1 MKCARCNRFM
11 LKPAATVTAQGHQVG
26 YGPRCAEVMELLPPR
41 VKTARIITSRRPRK
55 NDKQME
61 LLA

>member
-1 MKCARCNRFM
+1 MKCARCHRVM

-26 YGPRCAEVMELLPPR
+26 YGPRCAEVMELVPPKLRHTRSTMRR
-41 VKTARIITSRRPRK
+41 VRK